1 MKRFLK
7 KKIVITMIF
16 CLTAGWM
23 VLALNAEVEQ
33 NARRFDSD
41 RAVEINEVAEASDD
55 TLLNNAVEFQ
65 TELPATTTVKQT
77 FYPVLTA
84 AEQKIQET
92 LQTRV
97 DVDFQKVSLAEALE
111 TLQKQHQ
118 LNLVLSPQIQYD
130 LEQPE
135 DWPVSVSVKG
145 VTLGTALEQV
155 LKPYDLAYTVDQDML
170 KIMSSYEA
178 SQIFQV
184 RLYPVTDLCR
194 SQEDYE
200 QLREVIRNA
209 RLGNWKPNRLDKLDP
224 TIFGFGGGNVSVED
238 YQFSGGTISILPQTG
253 SLVISQNYHTH
264 QKVTEFLKLLRQVRQ
279 EQQGTS
285 LK

>member
-7 KKIVITMIF
+7 KKIVITVIF

-55 TLLNNAVEFQ
+55 ALLSNVAEFQ

-84 AEQKIQET
+84 AEQQIQEM

-97 DVDFQKVSLAEALE
+97 DVDFQKVSLAEALD

-118 LNLVLSPQIQYD
+118 LNLVLSPQQQYD
-130 LEQPE
+130 LEQAE
-135 DWPVSVSVKG
+135 EWTISVSVKG
-145 VTLGTALEQV
+145 ITLGSALEQV
-155 LKPYDLAYTVDQDML
+155 LKPYDLTYTVDQDML
-170 KIMSSYEA
+170 KIMSNYEA
-178 SQIFQV
+178 SQIFKV

-194 SQEDYE
+194 SHEDYE

-209 RLGNWKPNRLDKLDP
+209 RLGNWKPDGLDKLDP
-224 TIFGFGGGNVSVED
+224 PIIGFGGGHVSAEG

-264 QKVTEFLKLLRQVRQ
+264 QKVVDFLNLLRQVKQ
-279 EQQGTS
+279 EAS
-285 LK
+285 LKQK